1 MQIRNMTI
9 EDYDAVYDLWV
20 HTPGMGLN
28 TSDDSREGV
37 EVYLRRNPNTCFVAE
52 EGEMLFGVI
61 LSGHDGRRGFIHH
74 TAVRGDIQRQGIG
87 SALVNAALEALHAEG
102 IRKVALVVF
111 ARNEKGNSFWEK
123 QGFTRREDILYRN
136 RALEELVRIDT

>member
-37 EVYLRRNPNTCFVAE
+37 EVYLCRNPNTCFVAE
-52 EGEMLFGVI
+52 DGNMLLGVI
-61 LSGHDGRRGFIHH
+61 FSGHDGRRGFIHH